1 MKYDCT
7 DTVLRLS
14 SLNTT
19 GLFGIEQLT
28 SASGFEELK
37 SECLSKSAAYVAEA
51 TSTPEAGREAIQY
64 QYDLG
69 FEYVKQLDI
78 FSNFL
83 RLVNWSMVRGPCFL
97 VVALEVPHNFQ
108 IELAPSSQD
117 NAC

>member
-1 MKYDCT
+1 MSFYEPRLD
-7 DTVLRLS
+7 LRLS

-64 QYDLG
+64 QYD
-69 FEYVKQLDI
+69 FE
-78 FSNFL
+78 
-83 RLVNWSMVRGPCFL
+83 
-97 VVALEVPHNFQ
+97 H
-108 IELAPSSQD
+108 
-117 NAC
+117 